1 MLSIMGAQLNHFR
14 NYVWRSFLRD
24 VVDICLREQSI
35 YKYLQYLNTMLKTF
49 PTTTLYALRVSAF
62 NCRNIFTNRLAARM
76 LIWGGGVI
84 HVLSVSFQI
93 DQFELN
99 LKEIRRAEREYMN
112 MKTS

>member
-1 MLSIMGAQLNHFR
+1 
-14 NYVWRSFLRD
+14 
-24 VVDICLREQSI
+24 
-35 YKYLQYLNTMLKTF
+35 
-49 PTTTLYALRVSAF
+49 
-62 NCRNIFTNRLAARM
+62 M
-76 LIWGGGVI
+76 LIWGGGFI